1 MREYCVEA
9 LVLGK
14 EDLGEIDGV
23 VELYTAEFGKISAK
37 IKSAKK
43 ITSKLSGHLEPF
55 GAAAVRLVSG
65 KSEAGLPAGQSSTG
79 RNFQIADAL
88 RADNFPLWRKSP
100 DDLRLGLQI
109 LRFIRDFVWENQPE
123 PDLWNFLRIS
133 FSRAPIVSAT
143 GGEYNR
149 RILDIL
155 GMGGNSARCRLCD
168 GETADCFAVQ
178 SGVFLCRSC
187 LLSSKLSRNEIVL
200 L

>member
-9 LVLGK
+9 LVLGR
-14 EDLGEIDGV
+14 EDFGEADSI

-55 GAAAVRLVSG
+55 GLAAVRLVSR
-65 KSEAGLPAGQSSTG
+65 KNDAGDG
-79 RNFQIADAL
+79 RSFQIADAL
-88 RADNFPLWRKSP
+88 RADNFPFWRKSP

-109 LRFIRDFVWENQPE
+109 LHFIRGFVWENQPD
-123 PDLWNFLRIS
+123 PDLWNFLRVS
-133 FSRAPIVSAT
+133 FSRAPDVSS
-143 GGEYNR
+143 GEGEYNR

-155 GMGGNSARCRLCD
+155 GMGGNSAPCRLCE
-168 GETADCFAVQ
+168 GEAADCFAFQ
-178 SGVFLCRSC
+178 SNVFLCRAC
-187 LLSSKLSRNEIVL
+187 LLASKLPRNEIVL

>member
-9 LVLGK
+9 LILGK
-14 EDLGEIDGV
+14 EDFGEADGG

-55 GAAAVRLVSG
+55 GTATVRLVSG
-65 KSEAGLPAGQSSTG
+65 KSDAGDG
-79 RNFQIADAL
+79 RSFWIADAL

-100 DDLRLGLQI
+100 DDLLLGLRI
-109 LRFIRDFVWENQPE
+109 IRFIRDFVWENQPE

-133 FSRAPIVSAT
+133 FSRPPAVSAG

-155 GMGGNSARCRLCD
+155 GMGGNSARCRSC
-168 GETADCFAVQ
+168 ESEAADCFAFQ
-178 SGVFLCRSC
+178 SGVFLCRAC
-187 LLSSKLSRNEIVL
+187 LLASKLSRNEIVL

>member
-14 EDLGEIDGV
+14 EDSGEADSV
-23 VELYTAEFGKISAK
+23 AELYTREFGKIFAK

-55 GAAAVRLVSG
+55 GAATVRLVGG
-65 KSEAGLPAGQSSTG
+65 KNDAGG
-79 RNFQIADAL
+79 RRIFHVADAL
-88 RADNFPLWRKSP
+88 RADNFPLWRESP
-100 DDLRLGLQI
+100 EALSLGFQI
-109 LRFIRDFVWENQPE
+109 LRFLRGFIWENQSE

-133 FSRAPIVSAT
+133 FSRAPVLSAG

-149 RILDIL
+149 RILEIL
-155 GMGGNSARCRLCD
+155 GMKSDSARLLCACG
-168 GETADCFAVQ
+168 GEAADCFAFQ

-187 LLSSKLSRNEIVL
+187 LMASKLPRNEIVL